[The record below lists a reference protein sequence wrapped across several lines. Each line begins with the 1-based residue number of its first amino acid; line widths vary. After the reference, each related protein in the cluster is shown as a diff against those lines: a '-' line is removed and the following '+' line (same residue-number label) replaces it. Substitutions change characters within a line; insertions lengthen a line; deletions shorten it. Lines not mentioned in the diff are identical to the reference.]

1 MFDLVARMYRTGKID
16 EAGVQAAVARG
27 WITQDQ
33 ADEIIDSGGN
43 VGVLVA
49 TTAPAPVTD

>member
-1 MFDLVARMYRTGKID
+1 MFDLIARMYRTGKLD
-16 EAGVQAAVARG
+16 ETGVQAAVDRG
-27 WITQDQ
+27 WITQEQ

-49 TTAPAPVTD
+49 PAPVTD